1 MSALN
6 KGESYPVLSRLSQ
19 EIWNQKYF
27 SSKFRIILFVLET
40 MQQQQN
46 ISPFKRLMNL
56 FLSRKYE
63 DCLKFLE
70 AVRGSEVMD
79 AAQLTI
85 LEVGCWTH
93 LGIKHDEGNQML
105 TELIQKNPKNSFAFY
120 GLGLNLYMNGKFE
133 ESLHPFTRALEL
145 NPMSMQRAAV
155 YKEQA
160 AKIASV
166 LKDGN

>member
-1 MSALN
+1 M
-6 KGESYPVLSRLSQ
+6 
-19 EIWNQKYF
+19 WNQKDF

-93 LGIKHDEGNQML
+93 LGINHDEGNQML